1 MEEGVRHGCGLG
13 DVGTLFS
20 SMVSWVTGLL
30 ASDCVQKLRQINV
43 ILSRHSEF
51 EKDQTNSG
59 NMKMERSGLAELC
72 QSNQI

>member
-13 DVGTLFS
+13 DVGALFS
-20 SMVSWVTGLL
+20 SMVSSVTGLL

-72 QSNQI
+72 QSSQI